1 MNYTY
6 YPGCSLEASADSYDK
21 SLKSVFSDLGLG
33 LSEIVDWNCCG
44 ATAYMSVKETVS
56 LAISARNLALAEKAG
71 LDIVAPCSA
80 CYTVLAKTHKI
91 MAEKSQLFDHVNSAL
106 SQVGLSYNLG
116 CRVRHPLDVLVND
129 VGIEAIAQKAK
140 VSLKG
145 LKIAQYYGCQIVRP
159 YATFDDAENPV
170 TMDKLFEALG
180 AESVYYPNKVRCC
193 GGMLMFTF
201 ADVAL
206 KLTDELLRCAQEN
219 GADVILTTCPM
230 CQANLDMHMDE
241 LQQSYGHSYTIPTLF
256 FTELLGVAMGSSIS
270 QMGIDKHLVPLAANV
285 AKLLE
290 TKI

>member
-21 SLKSVFSDLGLG
+21 SLKSVFSSLGLG
-33 LSEIVDWNCCG
+33 LQELEDWNCCG

-56 LAISARNLALAEKAG
+56 LTISARNLALAEKNG

-91 MAEKSQLFDHVNSAL
+91 IAENPELHDCVNSAL
-106 SQVGLSYNLG
+106 GEVGLSYNLG

-129 VGIEAIAQKAK
+129 VGIARLAAQAR
-140 VSLKG
+140 VSLQG

-170 TMDKLFEALG
+170 TMDNLFGALG

-201 ADVAL
+201 TDVAL

-219 GADVILTTCPM
+219 GADLILTTCPM
-230 CQANLDMHMDE
+230 CQTNLDMHMQE
-241 LQQSYGHSYTIPTLF
+241 IKESYGRSYTIPTLF
-256 FTELLGVAMGSSIS
+256 FTELLGVALGHGIAEMGLDRHMVPIS
-270 QMGIDKHLVPLAANV
+270 DSTR
-285 AKLLE
+285 KLLE
-290 TKI
+290 TKK